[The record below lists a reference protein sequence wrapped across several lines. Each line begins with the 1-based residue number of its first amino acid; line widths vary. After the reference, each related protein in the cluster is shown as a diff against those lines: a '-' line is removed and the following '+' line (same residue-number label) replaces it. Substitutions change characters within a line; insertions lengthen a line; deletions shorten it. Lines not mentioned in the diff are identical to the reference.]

1 MIKKPKNEN
10 YTGTVVEIK
19 ILNPMYTTKGELCS
33 SIQSTNIFGNAVVV
47 GADCKIGDVG
57 IFFPVETQLSQKFLY
72 ENSLYRDTTLNKD
85 KTHKGLFE
93 TNGRIKC
100 QKLQGT
106 PSMGFFCPL
115 SYLDYTSYSDKMTL
129 GVTFDE
135 LNGVE
140 VCQKYIPKTNR
151 INGSGNGTKKNMGK
165 VKRTSK
171 LVDNQF
177 RFHYST
183 DQFGKNIHMF
193 QPTTISS
200 ISLKFHGT
208 SIVISKILTKKKL
221 SKWQKFLKLIGG
233 NIIETVYDSVYSTR
247 KVIQNAFADDEKQF
261 NMYYGGTP
269 KDNIYK
275 SANDIIY
282 PYLTDG
288 LTVYAEIVGFLP
300 SGAYIQKPYDYGCNQ
315 DKKEFKVY
323 IYRVTY
329 TNPSGNVFEFS
340 AKQVQRWCK
349 EKGLN
354 SVVEIFYGQLKD
366 FVPEID
372 YTKENWR
379 DEFLVKAREKY
390 LEKDCP
396 YCATK
401 LPAEGIVIRNED
413 TDVAYKFKSFRFLK
427 HETEMLDKGIEDIEE
442 QQTEGEE
449 ENAE

>member
-10 YTGTVVEIK
+10 YTGTVAEIK

-33 SIQSTNIFGNAVVV
+33 SIQSTNIFGNTVVV
-47 GADCKIGDVG
+47 GVDCKIGDVG

-177 RFHYST
+177 RFHADT
-183 DQFGKNIHMF
+183 GQFGRNLHMF
-193 QPTTISS
+193 EPTTMCG

-233 NIIETVYDSVYSTR
+233 NIIETVYGNIYSTR
-247 KVIQNAFADDEKQF
+247 
-261 NMYYGGTP
+261 
-269 KDNIYK
+269 
-275 SANDIIY
+275 
-282 PYLTDG
+282 
-288 LTVYAEIVGFLP
+288 
-300 SGAYIQKPYDYGCNQ
+300 
-315 DKKEFKVY
+315 
-323 IYRVTY
+323 RV
-329 TNPSGNVFEFS
+329 VHED
-340 AKQVQRWCK
+340 
-349 EKGLN
+349 L
-354 SVVEIFYGQLKD
+354 LK
-366 FVPEID
+366 
-372 YTKENWR
+372 
-379 DEFLVKAREKY
+379 
-390 LEKDCP
+390 
-396 YCATK
+396 
-401 LPAEGIVIRNED
+401 
-413 TDVAYKFKSFRFLK
+413 
-427 HETEMLDKGIEDIEE
+427 
-442 QQTEGEE
+442 
-449 ENAE
+449 